1 MEVVGVPSRLHRS
14 VNFQLTDG
22 RNVRATSDSTI
33 MYLLKYMSPGEKK
46 RLKIQMSSEQAP
58 QAMHVKLR
66 ILNKRIRRDS
76 EHRSLLFFLFERN
89 RDNKVGYS

>member
-1 MEVVGVPSRLHRS
+1 MEVVGAPSRLHRS

-46 RLKIQMSSEQAP
+46 TVENLNEQP
-58 QAMHVKLR
+58 
-66 ILNKRIRRDS
+66 RRGATG
-76 EHRSLLFFLFERN
+76 HACQTWVF
-89 RDNKVGYS
+89 